1 MKSYQFFT
9 DDGRGGTMLCD
20 DENLEDAVAELT
32 RRFEGVIKVQLG
44 KEVWEAP
51 TPPPPETK
59 PDTP

>member
-20 DENLEDAVAELT
+20 DGTLEDAVAELT

-51 TPPPPETK
+51 APPPETK
-59 PDTP
+59 PDAP